1 MENKIGRIRMKILE
15 KEFDVKIVIII
26 QLSIILS
33 GMSPKCW
40 LWLYNKSLI
49 DQLVWSTRKN
59 IWTLAFRT
67 DLISFSPYLKTAV
80 QIFSRTDLTIGQ

>member
-1 MENKIGRIRMKILE
+1 MKILK

-33 GMSPKCW
+33 SINPKCW
-40 LWLYNKSLI
+40 LRLYNKALI
-49 DQLVWSTRKN
+49 DQLVRSIPEN

-67 DLISFSPYLKTAV
+67 DLTSFGPYFKTAV
-80 QIFSRTDLTIGQ
+80 QIFSRMNLVIGQ